1 MKRNLI
7 ILFII
12 ALSSLVFALEAG
24 EKELTVKCVVSGEEV
39 DKDEY
44 TKYKDGK
51 VYFCCAGC

>member
-24 EKELTVKCVVSGEEV
+24 EKELTVKCVVSGDEV

-51 VYFCCAGC
+51 VYFCCA